1 MDFSTGTHIYNSIST
16 VNHRSGAGLLQSAC
30 ETTPEEHIIS
40 VAIPFYNEEQNI
52 EPLCDELV
60 NVLCGMARDFEIIL
74 VDDGST
80 DRTFEEMLKAHTKD
94 CRVKAIRFRKNFG
107 QSAALK
113 AGFDCARGEIV
124 ISMDGDLQN
133 DPKDIPMLLAKLE
146 TEDYD
151 VVCGWRA
158 DRKDTFSKKIVSRFA
173 NFLRKRITSD
183 SIHDSG
189 CTFRAYRTECVKDLD
204 LYGETHR
211 YIPAMLMW
219 RGYRIGE
226 AKVTHHQRRYGI
238 TKYGWRR
245 VMKGFLD
252 LIVISFWQKY
262 SVRPIHVFGGLG
274 VVLGGAGALVG
285 GYLGIQRV
293 LFGIGLAD
301 RPLFLLAVL
310 MIVIGVQFVVS
321 GIMTDIMVKVYYG
334 QNGRKNYLIER
345 VVG

>member
-1 MDFSTGTHIYNSIST
+1 VDFSTGTHIYNSIST

-40 VAIPFYNEEQNI
+40 VTIPFYNEEQNI

-60 NVLCGMARDFEIIL
+60 NVLCGMVRDFEIIL

-80 DRTFEEMLKAHTKD
+80 DRTFEEMLKAHKKD
-94 CRVKAIRFRKNFG
+94 CRVRVIRFRKNFG

-124 ISMDGDLQN
+124 ISMDGD
-133 DPKDIPMLLAKLE
+133 
-146 TEDYD
+146 
-151 VVCGWRA
+151 
-158 DRKDTFSKKIVSRFA
+158 RKDTFSKKIVSRFA
-173 NFLRKRITSD
+173 NFLRKGITSD

-189 CTFRAYRTECVKDLD
+189 CTFRAYRNECVKDLD

-226 AKVTHHQRRYGI
+226 AKVTHHQRRYGT

-262 SVRPIHVFGGLG
+262 SVRPIHVFGALG

-321 GIMTDIMVKVYYG
+321 GIMADIMVKVYYG